1 MTCGFSEPLV
11 TIDDRW
17 CSYVTVRQ
25 GPCADPTPGDFLRA
39 RSAPGLLTRNCGLL
53 RSVTAGEKRLVSIP
67 AWANQRSGSFT
78 VCPAPSRPSQPLI
91 AARLL
96 PDADNGI

>member
-39 RSAPGLLTRNCGLL
+39 RSAPSLRTWNCVVL
-53 RSVTAGEKRLVSIP
+53 RTVKTCEKRQVNGHE
-67 AWANQRSGSFT
+67 WQDRRS
-78 VCPAPSRPSQPLI
+78 
-91 AARLL
+91 
-96 PDADNGI
+96 